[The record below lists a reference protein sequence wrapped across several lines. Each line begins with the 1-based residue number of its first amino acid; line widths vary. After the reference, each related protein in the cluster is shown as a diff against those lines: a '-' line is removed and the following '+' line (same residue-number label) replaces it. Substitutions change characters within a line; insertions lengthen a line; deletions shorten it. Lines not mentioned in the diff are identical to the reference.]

1 MRVITG
7 SARGMT
13 LKTLEGLNTR
23 PTTEKVKEAVFSAIQ
38 FEIEGRRV
46 LDLFAGSGQMGIEA
60 MSRGALTAVFVDRDK
75 GAVKIVKEN
84 LEKTGFDKMCSVV
97 QTDYLSFL
105 RMNTQTFDL
114 VFLDPPYDTDM
125 LGKALDNVSDFVPE
139 GGTVICEHS
148 ADTVLPDELNGF
160 SKYRAYKYGKTS
172 VTIFRKD

>member
-1 MRVITG
+1 
-7 SARGMT
+7 
-13 LKTLEGLNTR
+13 
-23 PTTEKVKEAVFSAIQ
+23 
-38 FEIEGRRV
+38 
-46 LDLFAGSGQMGIEA
+46 
-60 MSRGALTAVFVDRDK
+60 
-75 GAVKIVKEN
+75 
-84 LEKTGFDKMCSVV
+84 
-97 QTDYLSFL
+97 
-105 RMNTQTFDL
+105 MNTQTFDL